1 MRSYLSP
8 LAISS
13 IAALSIAGAA
23 QAQPTASDYPRKPVR
38 LVVPFAAGG
47 ALDVITRSV
56 TPKMSENLGQQIL
69 VDNRGGAGTTIGTE
83 IVARSPPDGYTLL
96 MVGGSHVT
104 NPAMVRKLPYDSIRD
119 FAGITIV
126 AEVPS
131 ALLVHPSLPVKNV
144 KGLMALAK
152 ARPGEITY
160 ATPGRGTLAHLAIEW
175 LSSMGGVKMVTV
187 PYKGAGP
194 ALIDLMAGQVELL
207 FTALPG
213 VVQQTRDGKVRMIA
227 QTAGKRSASM
237 PDVPTVEESGYPGFL
252 VSSHF
257 GLLVPAGTPR
267 PVIDRVRGAVLE
279 ALGDA
284 AVLSRLAALGA
295 ERVGSTPEEQEA
307 LIRSEIAK
315 WIKVARG
322 AGIDPL

>member
-1 MRSYLSP
+1 MHALLSP
-8 LAISS
+8 LVVACLF
-13 IAALSIAGAA
+13 ALSMSGSAH
-23 QAQPTASDYPRKPVR
+23 AQPTASDYPRKPVR

-47 ALDVITRSV
+47 ALDVIARSI

-83 IVARSPPDGYTLL
+83 IVAKSPPDGYTLL

-104 NPAMVRKLPYDSIRD
+104 NPAMVRKLPYDSVRD
-119 FAGITIV
+119 FASISIV

-131 ALLVHPSLPVKNV
+131 ALLVHPSLPVRNV
-144 KGLMALAK
+144 KELIALAK

-160 ATPGRGTLAHLAIEW
+160 ATPGRGTLAHLALEW
-175 LSSMGGVKMVTV
+175 LSSMGGVRMVHV

-194 ALIDLMAGQVELL
+194 ALVDLMAGHVGLL

-227 QTAGKRSASM
+227 QTAKTRSASM
-237 PDVPTVEESGYPGFL
+237 PDVPTVEESGFPGFI

-257 GLLVPAGTPR
+257 GLLAPAATPR
-267 PVIDRVRGAVLE
+267 LVIDRVRSAVLE

-284 AVLSRLAALGA
+284 AVLSRLAGLGA
-295 ERVGSTPEEQEA
+295 ERVGSTPEEQDA
-307 LIRSEIAK
+307 VIRSEIAK
-315 WIKVARG
+315 WIKVTRQA
-322 AGIDPL
+322 AIEPQ